1 MRKAYI
7 HIGFDK
13 TGSTS
18 IQSNL
23 AGAAEEL
30 DRQKIHYP
38 VSAIPG
44 FAPLRDHTTLVSLL
58 VSEERCP
65 TEITR
70 QFGTNE
76 AAFFFCLDWLDR
88 MKQRCEAQE
97 GADLV
102 LSSEAFY
109 SLPFYGVVNLR
120 KLLRRSGFDD
130 FAIIAFI
137 DSASGR
143 FRGQTAQ
150 RVVTRQHVKPPHP
163 QDIRHYLEN
172 YAKVFGQGAVR
183 MVDYQDTRRRGAT
196 VQEVFDWIGATCTK
210 NGAELRENASLS
222 AEALTLIQRLD
233 AMNSLSGFEHRPH
246 MLQKVALLD
255 FRIGTRARL
264 QLRFEVA
271 DWIDRASPDYRW
283 LHEEHGFPPSIAVD
297 DPGPVTDSGKI
308 PDLFHF
314 DLARYGLMV
323 QAIADT
329 PETGRQLMELC

>member
-1 MRKAYI
+1 MKAFI

-18 IQSNL
+18 IQSSL
-23 AGAAEEL
+23 AASAEEL
-30 DRQKIHYP
+30 RGQGLFYP
-38 VSAIPG
+38 ISVVPG
-44 FAPLRDHTTLVSLL
+44 FASLRDHTSLTSLL
-58 VSEERCP
+58 VSEDLIPNEV
-65 TEITR
+65 TR
-70 QFGTNE
+70 PFGSSE
-76 AAFFFCLDWLDR
+76 AAFFFCLDWLER
-88 MKQRCEAQE
+88 MKDKCAAP
-97 GADLV
+97 GGGDLV

-120 KLLRRSGFDD
+120 KLLRRYSFDD
-130 FAIIAFI
+130 FSIIAFV

-150 RVVTRQHVKPPHP
+150 RVVTRQYVKPPHP

-172 YAKVFGQGAVR
+172 YAKVFGRGAVR
-183 MVDYQDTRRRGAT
+183 IIDYQDTRRRGTT
-196 VQEVFDWIGATCTK
+196 VQEIFDWIGADRTK
-210 NGAELRENASLS
+210 KEVELRENASLS
-222 AEALTLIQRLD
+222 AEALALIQRLD
-233 AMNSLSGFEHRPH
+233 AMNSLCGFQHRGH

-264 QLRFEVA
+264 KLLSEVV

-283 LHEEHGFPPSIAVD
+283 LHEEYGFPPCIAVD
-297 DPGPVTDSGKI
+297 DPGLVTDSGRI

-314 DLARYGLMV
+314 DCARYELMV

-329 PETGRQLMELC
+329 PETGRQLMDLC